1 MLITA
6 TQIKIT
12 GIAGY
17 LRFIPLVWNIR
28 KQLSAAEGLVFVKL
42 QGLRTLSGWEDAE
55 AMRVFR
61 DNGYHLEA
69 MKNLSR
75 IGKAKSV
82 SWEAE
87 DEPGWDEANA
97 KLDAMH
103 F

>member
-1 MLITA
+1 MIITA
-6 TQIKIT
+6 TQIKIS

-28 KQLSAAEGLVFVKL
+28 KQLSAAEGLVFVRL
-42 QGLRTLSGWEDAE
+42 QGLRTLTGWEDAE

-61 DNGYHLEA
+61 NNGYHLEA
-69 MKNLSR
+69 MKNISR
-75 IGKAKSV
+75 IGKARSV

-87 DEPGWDEANA
+87 AEPGWDEANV
-97 KLDAMH
+97 KLAGVP